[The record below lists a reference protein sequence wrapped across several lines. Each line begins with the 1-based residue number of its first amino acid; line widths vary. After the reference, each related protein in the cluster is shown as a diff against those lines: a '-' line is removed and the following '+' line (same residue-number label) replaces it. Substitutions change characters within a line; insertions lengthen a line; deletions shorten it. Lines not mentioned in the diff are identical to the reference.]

1 MGTSAAAQPKSPTR
15 EPQALEPGRKLI
27 VPVRSQDGAAPVRA
41 VFLLVSQ
48 PTQVDKEKEV
58 DVARRPA
65 PPVTLEGG
73 TNGTA
78 AAVPPEQVDVNGI
91 QFSEFRARMP
101 PGDAS
106 GLDVRKSRGARTKGW
121 ASVFLEVRNLPGR
134 KPWAPGAARLASMKG
149 DEVPVRQVRMDKPL
163 LEPGEV
169 GAVVVETEAPGRG
182 ERFFLL
188 ELVDTE
194 GGRLL
199 RVGEVELLEVEP

>member
-1 MGTSAAAQPKSPTR
+1 
-15 EPQALEPGRKLI
+15 
-27 VPVRSQDGAAPVRA
+27 
-41 VFLLVSQ
+41 
-48 PTQVDKEKEV
+48 VDKEV

-65 PPVTLEGG
+65 PPVALEGG
-73 TNGTA
+73 TNGT

-91 QFSEFRARMP
+91 QFSEFRVRIP

-106 GLDVRKSRGARTKGW
+106 GLGVRKSRGARTKDW

-134 KPWAPGAARLASMKG
+134 KPWAPGAARLVSMKG

-169 GAVVVETEAPGRG
+169 GAVVVETAGPERG
-182 ERFFLL
+182 ECVFLL
-188 ELVDTE
+188 ELVDTD

-199 RVGEVELLEVEP
+199 RVGRVKLLEVEP

>member
-1 MGTSAAAQPKSPTR
+1 MGTLAAAQPESPSR
-15 EPQALEPGRKLI
+15 APQ
-27 VPVRSQDGAAPVRA
+27 VPLRSLDGAAPVRA
-41 VFLLVSQ
+41 VPALASQ
-48 PTQVDKEKEV
+48 PTQVDKAV

-65 PPVTLEGG
+65 PTVALEGG
-73 TNGTA
+73 TDRTA
-78 AAVPPEQVDVNGI
+78 PVPPEQVDVNGI
-91 QFSEFRARMP
+91 QFSEFRARIP

-106 GLDVRKSRGARTKGW
+106 GLDVRKSRGSRTKGW

-134 KPWAPGAARLASMKG
+134 KPWAPGAARLVSMKG
-149 DEVPVRQVRMDKPL
+149 DEVPVRQVRMDKSL

-182 ERFFLL
+182 ECLFLL

-199 RVGEVELLEVEP
+199 RVDGVELKEVRP